1 MAHGHDW
8 DRETREFGII
18 EEVFKER
25 FPNDYIFSN
34 CRSGAASMLMG
45 KSEQEAAQA
54 SFTQAE
60 ENLWQGFLAAWEFL
74 RRITES
80 NDSLLEELGKINPPK
95 YVDPWGGLKTLEEI
109 QESLNED
116 ENNGPPMGL

>member
-1 MAHGHDW
+1 MANGHDW
-8 DRETREFGII
+8 NRDTREFGII

-25 FPNDYIFSN
+25 FPDDYIFSN
-34 CRSGAASMLMG
+34 CRSGVASMLMG
-45 KSEQEAAQA
+45 ESEQEAVQA

-80 NDSLLEELGKINPPK
+80 NDSLLGELDEINPPQ
-95 YVDPWGGLKTLEEI
+95 YADPWRGMKTLEEI
-109 QESLNED
+109 QASLDED
-116 ENNGPPMGL
+116 

>member
-1 MAHGHDW
+1 MAAGHDW
-8 DRETREFGII
+8 DRESREYEII

-25 FPNDYIFSN
+25 FPIDYIFSN
-34 CRSGAASMLMG
+34 SRNGVFSLLKGES
-45 KSEQEAAQA
+45 KEEAAQA

-80 NDSLLEELGKINPPK
+80 NDSLLEELGKMDPPQ
-95 YVDPWGGLKTLEEI
+95 Y
-109 QESLNED
+109 ES
-116 ENNGPPMGL
+116 P